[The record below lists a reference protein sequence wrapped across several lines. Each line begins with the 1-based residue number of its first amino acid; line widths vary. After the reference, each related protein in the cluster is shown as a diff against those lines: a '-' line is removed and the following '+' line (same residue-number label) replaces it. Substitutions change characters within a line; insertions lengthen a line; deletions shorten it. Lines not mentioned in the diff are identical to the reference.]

1 MLDSDYGIRD
11 KGFKSYQQ
19 NCKKKQKKNSCVL
32 KLHKPQKNV
41 TYIKAPTSWNSREFK

>member
-19 NCKKKQKKNSCVL
+19 NCPPLPKKSCVL

-41 TYIKAPTSWNSREFK
+41 INAPTSWNSGEFK